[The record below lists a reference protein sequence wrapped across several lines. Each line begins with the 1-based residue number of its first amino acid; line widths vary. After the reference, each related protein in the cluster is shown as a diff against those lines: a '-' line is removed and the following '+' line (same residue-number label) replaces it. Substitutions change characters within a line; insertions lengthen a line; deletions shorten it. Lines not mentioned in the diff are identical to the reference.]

1 MSNYQEVRA
10 LQDILFSEAV
20 DGYEDL
26 SLLAY
31 RLVMHFEFDLT
42 CEQIEWIVEG
52 VMAQRDDYWNEAL
65 DAIDEHL
72 YL

>member
-1 MSNYQEVRA
+1 MSNYNEVRI

-20 DGYEDL
+20 AGYEDI

-31 RLVMHFEFDLT
+31 RLVLNLEFDLN

-52 VMAQRDDYWNEAL
+52 VMAQRDDYWNEAM

>member
-1 MSNYQEVRA
+1 MSNYNEVRI
-10 LQDILFSEAV
+10 LQDILFTEAV
-20 DGYEDL
+20 AGYEDL
-26 SLLAY
+26 SLIAY
-31 RLVMHFEFDLT
+31 RLVMHFEFDLN

-52 VMAQRDDYWNEAL
+52 VMVQRDEYWNEAM